1 MDATSKQMQHCQSEN
16 MTRFEARNNAQVF
29 LARDLTRAYS
39 EYYALRSF
47 QQRLLLPDVTD
58 SLRTILHLI
67 VRIYGFWCLE
77 RHLATFYQGR
87 FDNTNSTGSFAST
100 VRTELLNACGALKDS
115 AVAVV
120 DALAPP
126 DFALNSVIGRSD
138 GLVSKIGK
146 PYRETFYQSLKF
158 ACNFTP
164 FDFFCIPFKL
174 YENIRNEFMTN
185 PGAMERAPW
194 WKEVRLAK
202 SKL

>member
-1 MDATSKQMQHCQSEN
+1 MCYLMDATSKQMQQCQSEN
-16 MTRFEARNNAQVF
+16 MNRFEARNHAQVF
-29 LARDLTRAYS
+29 LARDLTRTYS

-87 FDNTNSTGSFAST
+87 FDATGSFAST
-100 VRTELLNACGALKDS
+100 VRAELLNACGALKDS
-115 AVAVV
+115 AVAIV

-138 GLVSKIGK
+138 GLVSTANMM
-146 PYRETFYQSLKF
+146 R
-158 ACNFTP
+158 
-164 FDFFCIPFKL
+164 KL
-174 YENIRNEFMTN
+174 
-185 PGAMERAPW
+185 
-194 WKEVRLAK
+194 
-202 SKL
+202 